1 MSDFILKAE
10 ILLNAESYVSSTK
23 AATRATNEVTNA
35 LGKEEKAL
43 GGAAKALAD
52 YKKKNLELAIA
63 NMPGP
68 FDAVTRKIE
77 STAARARAVSKQ
89 QAADFN
95 KLVNDFEI
103 GKFDDKLASTRY
115 ALYDIGNRAAA
126 FGAAITT
133 AMAAGVQSAIQFESA
148 FTSVERT
155 TRLTG
160 TGAAELKAALIDL
173 STSIPVAFKD
183 VTQIATLGAQL
194 GIANDQVAEF
204 TETVSKFATITGLS
218 VEEVS
223 LSFGRLSQLLDVPAS
238 KFENLSSAVAF
249 AGINAVAT
257 DSEILKMSE
266 SIAAAANQA
275 GFAADETIGFAT
287 ALASLKVRPEEAR
300 GVLTRL
306 FREFDLSVAEGGA
319 RLDDLSRV
327 LGKTSEQT
335 AEFWNQNP
343 SDFVQAFLRGAS
355 ATGKLN
361 EVITALGITNSR
373 ELNVITRLAGNMNVL
388 TSSISDAKEQFAE
401 GTYSSEA
408 YGKVADDLAS
418 KLTILQNAI
427 AEMGAELGGTV
438 TGPLGFFVEEIT
450 KLVKGI
456 SDLPGPVKTFI
467 ALVTALTAGLA
478 ILFSSLAF
486 GIAGLLAMRLAFTN
500 LADQG
505 IKAGI
510 SMQTFR
516 ALLISMIPSAG
527 GATTVLGALNAQA
540 RATQLSFAGLT
551 FSARTL
557 TAALG
562 IIGVAVTVASTAM
575 TMFEEQENKFAKLGQ
590 SMIEAAGGAEALKEA
605 LRADAEAG
613 TSYGN
618 LSVQVKDLTEEQKL
632 AKKASLEEAVARA
645 EARKKTE
652 GGEEAYKA
660 AMSALDDFNEKIEAG
675 TGLIQTNTTA
685 LGDNTKEFIVNAL
698 SKKDDKGQNFFTQLA
713 SLDPATKAELERVGF
728 DASKMIEAGLAKP
741 GGALDYIK
749 NIIKKVNPSS
759 IGAKDLTT
767 ILNVQGTTNDFFDAA
782 TQIDA
787 TTSEISTL
795 ITVSNGIG
803 PAISDGMDDGTEAT
817 IDLNEELRKT
827 VNLLTAGLISENNVT
842 AALSTFAAG
851 AKETGGELD
860 GMGIAAREN
869 LSNFASFLDAA
880 TEASIT
886 AGEGTA
892 GAVRRI
898 IGGLNALGAE
908 GVDTSD
914 AFKVAKTVIVNSI
927 SETIGA
933 DKALKAQLNATTN
946 LEGIRQAIRAFY
958 AVKIAAATSGEDV
971 RNFTKGLQAAL
982 GTLDGTDYQ
991 IDPVVNT
998 TKAKTALEKLQDII
1012 KKTFSKLNSEMA
1024 VKDSFSNLGK
1034 SIEENGKSF
1043 SKFTEA
1049 GRSNLNAL
1057 QDVID
1062 DLANSSNGDLKVFA
1076 NSLASMRKAL
1086 ADSGAGA
1093 DALAQI
1099 DKVIKS
1105 IGVKG
1110 KASAADV
1117 KAFKDA
1123 LKQVGNTERSIIRVD
1138 KAIKNIASSIREGL
1152 GARFSQGNAIDALSL
1167 AWLDVSD
1174 AAQQAQD
1181 DIDDAT
1187 TSIRDARLEIDK
1199 TNASIAE
1206 LAADKGRL
1214 EYQLGVALKYG
1225 DTIRANEIRAEIAA
1239 IDADV
1244 AEKQASIQDANQQ
1257 ISAANAQI
1265 AQAQGVLGNGATLR
1279 QQIEQK
1285 QTLQDIAL
1293 LYADVAAGMIAN
1305 AKPGEDLN
1313 AIVAAQVL
1321 AFKENA
1327 KQLGFTDE
1335 QIGLVSTALNEEL
1348 AVAIKNVPKDISI
1361 TANVVTDPALKNVKS
1376 LVTQANLALA
1386 GIKDKIVTV
1395 TTVYQSTGGSALS
1408 VVKKASGGLVSG
1420 PGTGTSDS
1428 IAARLSNGEYVI
1440 KASAVQHYGV
1450 DFFNALNQMQTPS
1463 AALRP
1468 MQVASSGSS
1477 TVYLSTE
1484 DRQLLRAAI
1493 DRPIALY
1500 TDNAT
1505 IAQSANDGNKLLA
1518 QRGIR

>member
-1 MSDFILKAE
+1 MDTNIKVNMLLKAD
-10 ILLNAESYVSSTK
+10 SYVSS
-23 AATRATNEVTNA
+23 AADATRATNELSGA

-43 GGAAKALAD
+43 GGAAKAISD
-52 YKKKNLELAIA
+52 FRKKNIELAVA

-77 STAARARAVSKQ
+77 STTAAARAATKQ
-89 QAADFN
+89 QSADFN
-95 KLVNDFEI
+95 KLVNDFQV
-103 GKFDDKLASTRY
+103 GKFDERLASTRY
-115 ALYDIGNRAAA
+115 ALYDIGNRATA

-133 AMAAGVQSAIQFESA
+133 AMAAGVKSAIDFESA

-173 STSIPVAFKD
+173 STTIPLAFKD
-183 VTQIATLGAQL
+183 ITQIATLGAQL
-194 GIANDQVAEF
+194 GVASDQVDEF
-204 TETVSKFATITGLS
+204 TRTVSKFATITGIS

-223 LSFGRLSQLLDVPAS
+223 LSFGRLSQLLDVPVS

-257 DSEILKMSE
+257 DTEILRMSE
-266 SIAAAANQA
+266 SIAAASTQA
-275 GFAADETIGFAT
+275 GFAAEETIGFAT

-306 FREFDLSVAEGGA
+306 FREFDLSVAQGGSQ
-319 RLDDLSRV
+319 LDDLASL
-327 LGKTSEQT
+327 LGKTSEQA
-335 AEFWNQNP
+335 AEFWDQNP
-343 SDFVQAFLRGAS
+343 SDFVQAFLRSAN
-355 ATGKLN
+355 ATGRLN
-361 EVITALGITNSR
+361 EVITALGVTNTR
-373 ELNVITRLAGNMNVL
+373 ELNVITKLATNMDVL
-388 TSSISDAKEQFAE
+388 TSSISDAEEQFAL

-427 AEMGAELGGTV
+427 AEMGAELGETV
-438 TGPLGFFVEEIT
+438 TGPLGFFVDEIT
-450 KLVKGI
+450 KLIKGV
-456 SDLPGPVKTFI
+456 SGLPDPVKTLI
-467 ALVTALTAGLA
+467 ALITALTAGLA

-486 GIAGLLAMRLAFTN
+486 GIAGLLAMKLAFTN
-500 LADQG
+500 LADEG

-510 SMQTFR
+510 SVQTFR
-516 ALLISMIPSAG
+516 ALLISMIPSAA
-527 GATTVLGALNAQA
+527 GATTVTGALSAQFQA
-540 RATQLSFAGLT
+540 ASFSVKGFTLSLKGI
-551 FSARTL
+551 

-562 IIGVAVTVASTAM
+562 IVGLAVTLAATALTALDEEKARVAA
-575 TMFEEQENKFAKLGQ
+575 LGQ
-590 SMIEAAGGAEALKEA
+590 SMIDAAGGAEALKEA
-605 LRADAEAG
+605 LSADSKSSV
-613 TSYGN
+613 SYGD
-618 LSVQVKDLTEEQKL
+618 LSTTIESLTEEQKL
-632 AKKASLEEAVARA
+632 AKQASLEEAVARA
-645 EARKKTE
+645 ESRKNIE
-652 GGEEAYKA
+652 GGAEAYKSA
-660 AMSALDDFNEKIEAG
+660 LSALDDFNAKLEAG

-698 SKKDDKGQNFFTQLA
+698 SKKDDKGQSFFTQLA
-713 SLDPATKAELERVGF
+713 SLEPATRAALESAGF
-728 DASKMIEAGLAKP
+728 DASKMIEAGLNKP
-741 GGALDYIK
+741 GGATDYL
-749 NIIKKVNPSS
+749 NGIIKELDPSN
-759 IGAKDLTT
+759 IGVKDITT

-782 TQIDA
+782 AAIDA
-787 TTSEISTL
+787 TTSEISTM
-795 ITVSNGIG
+795 IAVSNGLG
-803 PAISDGMDDGTEAT
+803 PALSGNAGDGKEDV
-817 IDLNEELRKT
+817 IDLNDELRKT
-827 VNLLTAGLISENNVT
+827 VDLLTAGAISENNVS

-851 AKETGGELD
+851 ARETSGELD
-860 GMGIAAREN
+860 GMGSSASEN

-880 TEASIT
+880 TEASIL
-886 AGEGTA
+886 AGEGTS

-898 IGGLNALGAE
+898 IGGLNSLGAQ
-908 GVDTSD
+908 GVDTGD
-914 AFKVAKTVIVNSI
+914 AFKVAKDIIVSSIAQTV
-927 SETIGA
+927 GA
-933 DKALKAQLNATTN
+933 DQDLKDQLNKTTN
-946 LEGIRQAIRAFY
+946 LDGIRQAIRAFY
-958 AVKIAAATSGEDV
+958 ALKIAAASSGEDV
-971 RNFTKGLQAAL
+971 RNFTMGLQASL
-982 GTLDGTDYQ
+982 GLLDGTDYT
-991 IDPVVNT
+991 IEPVVNT
-998 TKAKTALEKLQDII
+998 TKAKTALEKLQDLI
-1012 KKTFSKLNSEMA
+1012 KKTFSKLNADMA
-1024 VKDSFSNLGK
+1024 VRDSFSNLGK

-1049 GRSNLNAL
+1049 GRSNLDAL
-1057 QDVID
+1057 QDVINN
-1062 DLANSSNGDLKVFA
+1062 LAEQSNGDLKSFA
-1076 NSLASMRKAL
+1076 NSLASMRRAL
-1086 ADSGAGA
+1086 VDSGAGA
-1093 DALAQI
+1093 DAIAQI

-1105 IGVKG
+1105 VGVTG
-1110 KASAADV
+1110 KASTADV
-1117 KAFKDA
+1117 KAFKNA
-1123 LKQVGNTERSIIRVD
+1123 MKQVGDTERGLIKVD
-1138 KAIKNIASSIREGL
+1138 KAIKNIAASIKEGL

-1187 TSIRDARLEIDK
+1187 DSIKDARLEIDN

-1214 EYQLGVALKYG
+1214 EYQLGIALKYG

-1244 AEKQASIQDANQQ
+1244 AEKQSSIQDANKQ
-1257 ISAANAQI
+1257 ISSANAQI

-1313 AIVAAQVL
+1313 KIVADQVL

-1335 QIGLVSTALNEEL
+1335 QISTVATALNEEL
-1348 AVAIKNVPKDISI
+1348 GVAIKNVPKDIRI

-1376 LVTQANLALA
+1376 FVGQANLALA
-1386 GIKDKIVTV
+1386 GIRDKIVTV
-1395 TTVYQSTGGSALS
+1395 TTVYQTTGGSALG
-1408 VVKKASGGLVSG
+1408 VIRRASGGLVSG

-1428 IAARLSNGEYVI
+1428 IAARLSDGEYVI

-1450 DFFNALNQMQTPS
+1450 DFFNALNQMQTPAS
-1463 AALRP
+1463 GMRP
-1468 MQVASSGSS
+1468 VQASSSGSS

-1500 TDNAT
+1500 TDNAI
-1505 IAQSANDGNKLLA
+1505 IAKSANDGNSILA